1 MNKINYHKK
10 MFEIIEK
17 KQKEGVKPSLL
28 LHSCCAPCSSHCID
42 LLKDYFNVTVFY
54 YNPNIS
60 AEDEY
65 IKRKNEQI
73 RFIKEFAGDSVSFLE
88 GEHDS
93 RVFFDAVKGFEKCK
107 EGFERCSIC
116 YELRLFETAKKA
128 KELGFDYFCTT
139 LTVSPLKNSEKL
151 NEIGQKVS
159 EKIGVEFLPSDFKK
173 AEGYKHS
180 IELSKQYNL
189 YRQNYCG
196 CIFSKRGEKDD

>member
-73 RFIKEFAGDSVSFLE
+73 RFIKEFAGDSVSFFE

-107 EGFERCSIC
+107 EGFERCFIC